1 MTIHCA
7 ISYFEENSGGYLLGC
22 DSTLQRVRTNGSSIE
37 VVDSI
42 SVDKSFRGACSLG
55 FVRGAGRP
63 KTSEP
68 LGTQFA
74 AAMRSLDFRFDSI
87 RPGEVYNDLPSL
99 LQEYVLLIAKQQAER
114 LELFTVSNQR
124 KKKEHNHRARL
135 LHQLE
140 QTTLSA
146 ERASVVFYAPCTP
159 HYFQMKFEERCG
171 FVRAKK
177 ILEQLLTE
185 RSVINT
191 NPQQPIYDPGKASLF
206 AVDFTG
212 IRQIA

>member
-22 DSTLQRVRTNGSSIE
+22 DSTLQRVRTKGSSIE
-37 VVDSI
+37 IVGSI
-42 SVDKSFRGACSLG
+42 SVDKSFRGVCSLG

-74 AAMRSLDFRFDSI
+74 AAMRSLDFRFDTI
-87 RPGEVYNDLPSL
+87 EPGKFYEDLPSL
-99 LQEYVLLIAKQQAER
+99 LQEYVLLIARQQAER
-114 LELFTVSNQR
+114 LELFTISNQR
-124 KKKEHNHRARL
+124 KEKEENHRARP

-140 QTTLSA
+140 RATLSA
-146 ERASVVFYAPCTP
+146 EQESIVFYAPCTP
-159 HYFQMKFEERCG
+159 YYFQMKFEERYG

-191 NPQQPIYDPGKASLF
+191 NPQQPMYDPGKASLF

-212 IRQIA
+212 IRQLA